1 MAGNE
6 KKIDFAIGAKLS
18 SNFKTSLGQAQGAFT
33 DLSKMEAKFG
43 AVQLKTAKDI
53 EKMNNSISK
62 SPQELK
68 KLNEG
73 FKSTGVEI
81 EKVRHKMDLTS
92 KEMEHDKSPQLKK
105 KYKELEKEL
114 EKLGS
119 SYVTQKNKIDN
130 HVTKVEKEKK
140 SVDELNK
147 KYSQTSKELEKIN
160 KLKEQQEKIEK
171 RKKTIKKLESTS
183 KGINNAG
190 NKAMGAGAVGIVAL
204 TPLISQAIESESAFA
219 DVKKQFDFKDKKE
232 EEAFKSKMQ
241 KLITEK
247 NMAISLTDL
256 YGAAAAAGQ
265 RGVKLEDLEENIVLT
280 TKMAVAM
287 DMDKQQA
294 AEMGLGMKQAFGM
307 TMPQLEQMLDQ
318 INYLTNTTGAAATPL
333 INYQNRVGSL
343 GKIAG
348 FTAGQTAAVGATLL
362 DMNMDANVA
371 ATGVNKM
378 MVTLAAADKAT
389 DKQVESYHSLG
400 LNYKNVSKDMQK
412 DAEGT
417 LVKVLEKISKLD
429 KSKQVGVIKE
439 LFGQEAITVVS
450 NLVNGT
456 GKLKKNLDAIKNKK
470 LFKGSMNKEYEER
483 LKTTANALENLKGRA
498 QILATN
504 LGGTLLPEVNKF
516 IKYLGDLS
524 GKLVKLQKQDPAK
537 FEKYMKIFLYGTIG
551 LTAFGA
557 GLKIVS
563 GTLNSFITIMKTAGW
578 VAETAIGKKTVG
590 ALKSLAKQEVNVTS
604 MSGALGALG
613 AIGVGWTIGTAI
625 GELINDLI
633 KLLGYDEQVQKFVDI
648 LTFGDSDNAVIN
660 GYEKK
665 LTPQV
670 REAIKRNPSLMGK
683 EMEATYKRAGRKPFD
698 REIVPNNDYGDIPQH
713 ARGGIFNDSHLGIF
727 GEAGAEALIPINGSA
742 NSRNLWEATGRLIG
756 ASSNSNY
763 TTENTKSN
771 FSFNPVYNI
780 NGNMDKEAVSE
791 VAKSTFR
798 DFEKEFSRWEKE
810 RMRRR

>member
-6 KKIDFAIGAKLS
+6 KKIEFAIGAKLS
-18 SNFKTSLGQAQGAFT
+18 SNFKSSIGQAQGAVS
-33 DLSKMEAKFG
+33 DLSKVEAKFG

-53 EKMNNSISK
+53 EKLNKSIDEKSKKNRQMNK
-62 SPQELK
+62 EMFDTRLEFTKTQKELK
-68 KLNEG
+68 EVSSLMKKEPSNE
-73 FKSTGVEI
+73 
-81 EKVRHKMDLTS
+81 LTQ
-92 KEMEHDKSPQLKK
+92 KYQNLK
-105 KYKELEKEL
+105 KEL
-114 EKLGS
+114 EKLNFT
-119 SYVTQKNKIDN
+119 YEKQ
-130 HVTKVEKEKK
+130 KEKRDRNK
-140 SVDELNK
+140 NSIESEKNSLDSLNK
-147 KYSQTSKELEKIN
+147 KYSQTSKELEKVN
-160 KLKEQQEKIEK
+160 KLKEQQERIER
-171 RKKTIKKLESTS
+171 RKKTIKKLESAS

-190 NKAMGAGAVGIVAL
+190 NKAMGAGAVGATIL
-204 TPLISQAIESESAFA
+204 TPLVYQAINTESAFA

-247 NMAISLTDL
+247 KMAISLTDL
-256 YGAAAAAGQ
+256 YGAIAAAGQ
-265 RGVKLEDLEENIVLT
+265 RGVKLENVEENIVLT

-287 DMDKQQA
+287 DMEKQQA

-307 TMPQLEQMLDQ
+307 TIPQLEQMLDQ

-333 INYQNRVGSL
+333 ITYQNTVGSL

-371 ATGVNKM
+371 ATGVKKM
-378 MVTLAAADKAT
+378 MVTLAGADAAT
-389 DKQVESYHSLG
+389 DSQADAYKRLG
-400 LNYKNVSKDMQK
+400 LSYKTVGKDMQK
-412 DAEGT
+412 NAEGT
-417 LVKVLEKISKLD
+417 LIKVLERISKLD

-456 GKLKKNLDAIKNKK
+456 KNLRKNLDAMKNKK
-470 LFKGSMNKEYEER
+470 LFEGSMDKEYEER
-483 LKTTANALENLKGRA
+483 LKTTANALENLKGVS

-504 LGGTLLPEVNKF
+504 LGTTLLPEINKF
-516 IKYLGDLS
+516 IGYLKTLS
-524 GKLVKLQKQDPAK
+524 EKLVELQKQDPAK
-537 FEKYMKIFLYGTIG
+537 FERYMKIFLYGTIG
-551 LTAFGA
+551 LIAFGA

-563 GTLNSFITIMKTAGW
+563 GTLNSFITVMKAAGW

-590 ALKSLAKQEVNVTS
+590 ALTSLAKQEVNVKS

-613 AIGVGWTIGTAI
+613 AIGAGWTIGTAI

-633 KLLGYDEQVQKFVDI
+633 KLLGYDEQVQKFVDV

-660 GYEKK
+660 AYEKNS
-665 LTPQV
+665 TPQL
-670 REAIKRNPSLMGK
+670 REAIKKNPSLMGEK
-683 EMEATYKRAGRKPFD
+683 MQATYQKAGRKPFD
-698 REIVPNNDYGDIPQH
+698 REIVPTNDYGDIPQH

-756 ASSNSNY
+756 ASSSNNSISGN
-763 TTENTKSN
+763 TESK
-771 FSFNPVYNI
+771 FIFNPVYHI
-780 NGNMDKEAVSE
+780 NGNMNKDEVSE
-791 VAKSTFR
+791 VAKSSFK

>member
-18 SNFKTSLGQAQGAFT
+18 SNFKSSIGQAQGAVS
-33 DLSKMEAKFG
+33 DLSKVEAKFG

-53 EKMNNSISK
+53 EKLNKSISE
-62 SPQELK
+62 SPE
-68 KLNEG
+68 KLNKLNKE
-73 FKSTGVEI
+73 FKDTEREI
-81 EKVRHKMDLTS
+81 EKVRHRLELTS
-92 KEMEHDKSPQLKK
+92 KEMKDDKSPELTK
-105 KYKELEKEL
+105 KYKSLEKEL
-114 EKLGS
+114 ERLGA
-119 SYVTQKNKIDN
+119 SYVNQKNKINSYTGQID
-130 HVTKVEKEKK
+130 KEKK
-140 SVDELNK
+140 SVEELNK

-160 KLKEQQEKIEK
+160 KLKEQQERIEK
-171 RKKTIKKLESTS
+171 RKKTIKGLESTS

-190 NKAMGAGAVGIVAL
+190 NKAMGAGAVGAAVLA
-204 TPLISQAIESESAFA
+204 PLVYQAIDSESAFA
-219 DVKKQFDFKDKKE
+219 DVRKQFDFKDKKE

-256 YGAAAAAGQ
+256 YGSIASAGQ
-265 RGVKLEDLEENIVLT
+265 RGVKLEDLEKNIVLT
-280 TKMAVAM
+280 TKMGVAM

-307 TMPQLEQMLDQ
+307 TIPQLEQMLDQ

-333 INYQNRVGSL
+333 ITYQNTVGSL

-371 ATGVNKM
+371 ATGVKKM
-378 MVTLAAADKAT
+378 MVTLAGADAAT
-389 DKQVESYHSLG
+389 DKQIYSYRRLG
-400 LNYKNVSKDMQK
+400 LNYKTVGKNMQK

-417 LVKVLEKISKLD
+417 LVKVLEKISKL
-429 KSKQVGVIKE
+429 KEEEQVGIIKE

-456 GKLKKNLDAIKNKK
+456 ENLKKNLDAMKNKK
-470 LFKGSMNKEYEER
+470 LFEGSMNKEYEER
-483 LKTTANALENLKGRA
+483 LKTTANAIENLKGRT

-524 GKLVKLQKQDPAK
+524 GKLVKLQKQDPVK
-537 FEKYMKIFLYGTIG
+537 FERYMKIFLYGTIG

-557 GLKIVS
+557 GLKVVS
-563 GTLNSFITIMKTAGW
+563 GTLNSFITIMKVAGA

-590 ALKSLAKQEVNVTS
+590 ALKSLAKQEVSVRS

-613 AIGVGWTIGTAI
+613 AIGAGWTIGTAI

-660 GYEKK
+660 AYEKNA
-665 LTPQV
+665 TPQL
-670 REAIKRNPSLMGK
+670 REAIKKNPSLMGEK
-683 EMEATYKRAGRKPFD
+683 MQATYKKAGRKPFD
-698 REIVPNNDYGDIPQH
+698 REIIPTNDYGNIPQH

-756 ASSNSNY
+756 ASSNNSY
-763 TTENTKSN
+763 TTESTKSQFN
-771 FSFNPVYNI
+771 FNPVYHI
-780 NGNMDKEAVSE
+780 NGNMSKDEVSGL
-791 VAKSTFR
+791 AKSSFR
-798 DFEKEFSRWEKE
+798 DFEKEFSKWEKE
-810 RMRRR
+810 RIRRR